1 MTEAPPPFQGKRV
14 AFVGKLGGVNRRQ
27 AHSLIVDEGGFV
39 MNQDDLEDANVDI
52 VIIGAEQWPPTSP
65 EELLPNSVL
74 SAVKE
79 EHCEII
85 TETQFWERLGLLT
98 EDQAVRRLYT
108 PAMLAELL
116 EISVAVIRRWHRRG
130 LIIPVR
136 EIHRLPYFDFQEVA
150 TARHLAELL
159 EAGASPAEIER
170 RLEELA
176 RYVPDVDR
184 PLAQLS
190 VIVEGRHILLRQ
202 GEGLVE
208 PGGQLRMD
216 FESLEANAQEQQ
228 VIEVTREDVVRVFDR
243 HDAEAAEPKIL
254 PFDNLVDRAVL
265 PQNPEEILTQA
276 SEHEEAGELEVAIEL
291 YRSFLAAYGLRAQV
305 CFQLAELLYRT
316 NDYTA
321 ARERYYMAIELDE
334 NYVEA
339 RANLGCVLIDTGE
352 LDLAIAALL
361 GALKYHPDYPDA
373 HYHLARTLDELGRHE
388 EAVDH
393 WRAFLVLAPDSPWAQ
408 QARDRLR

>member
-150 TARHLAELL
+150 TAQYLAELL

-190 VIVEGRHILLRQ
+190 VIVEGRHILFAR
-202 GEGLVE
+202 V
-208 PGGQLRMD
+208 RD
-216 FESLEANAQEQQ
+216 WWNAW
-228 VIEVTREDVVRVFDR
+228 VV
-243 HDAEAAEPKIL
+243 
-254 PFDNLVDRAVL
+254 N
-265 PQNPEEILTQA
+265 
-276 SEHEEAGELEVAIEL
+276 
-291 YRSFLAAYGLRAQV
+291 
-305 CFQLAELLYRT
+305 
-316 NDYTA
+316 
-321 ARERYYMAIELDE
+321 
-334 NYVEA
+334 
-339 RANLGCVLIDTGE
+339 CVW
-352 LDLAIAALL
+352 
-361 GALKYHPDYPDA
+361 
-373 HYHLARTLDELGRHE
+373 TLSRWKPMHK
-388 EAVDH
+388 
-393 WRAFLVLAPDSPWAQ
+393 SSK
-408 QARDRLR
+408 